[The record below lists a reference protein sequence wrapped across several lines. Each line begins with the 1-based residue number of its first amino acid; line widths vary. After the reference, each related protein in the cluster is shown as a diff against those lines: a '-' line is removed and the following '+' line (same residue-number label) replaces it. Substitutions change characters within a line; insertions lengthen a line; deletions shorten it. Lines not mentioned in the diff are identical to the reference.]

1 MGGTAS
7 TTGWN
12 DNAVLTLTYDGS
24 GWIRD
29 QGYNTNSTYTIPGV
43 FCNSSATTAAKV
55 SYSDTARYYV
65 LREGNI
71 FELTLRYGNTVKS
84 ALTLNVNSTGAKS
97 IYINDSISSSTNY
110 ELPAGKYLVYY
121 DGTNYHIRTDGK
133 APISIAGS
141 AGSVPLSGITDAD
154 NLQAIEALEGTSGFL
169 KKTAEDTW
177 TLDTNTYSTT
187 SHDHNSTYYKLD
199 GSNTGTKISLST

>member
-1 MGGTAS
+1 MAINNFIDRIKIGNSEGEIAIGSSAYGECSTAAGTKAKTVDIPGFALNKGTTIHVKFIHANTASDPTLNVSNTGDIPLRQYGTTAMGGTAS

-110 ELPAGKYLVYY
+110 ELPAGK
-121 DGTNYHIRTDGK
+121 
-133 APISIAGS
+133 
-141 AGSVPLSGITDAD
+141 
-154 NLQAIEALEGTSGFL
+154 
-169 KKTAEDTW
+169 
-177 TLDTNTYSTT
+177 
-187 SHDHNSTYYKLD
+187 
-199 GSNTGTKISLST
+199 